1 MAVVYYTDKAI
12 ARVERVDIPAEAF
25 AEVDI
30 VRRLDIKEDWCL
42 GVKDLTVESDE
53 KLNIASGEELAVD
66 ELTIK
71 GRMRVKGGLDVFK
84 DLNVIG
90 TIDVLGEVNVGV

>member
-1 MAVVYYTDKAI
+1 MVTVEPRRRLQAAV
-12 ARVERVDIPAEAF
+12 PAELF

-30 VRRLDIKEDWCL
+30 VREIDIKGEWCL

-71 GRMRVKGGLDVFK
+71 GRMRVKGVVDVFK